1 MNVYKVYNI
10 QRIHS
15 GTLYMDTTEEL
26 NGTYFYAGRSNLTAS
41 GLLFMIFCEQFAEQ
55 LGVDDFGA
63 IVAVV
68 SGRRDIKTR
77 TKPADALDGTSRAS
91 KAARRVFGTRKFPL
105 GIKLPTLIGFPP
117 FTLRMHM
124 TRKIGTFVGRAIP
137 VVGWIILAK
146 DVSEITF
153 NTITVYNSIA
163 RGNDKLW

>member
-1 MNVYKVYNI
+1 MDVYEVYNI

-15 GTLYMDTTEEL
+15 GTLLMDTTEEL

-41 GLLFMIFCEQFAEQ
+41 GLLFIIFCEQFAEQ

-105 GIKLPTLIGFPP
+105 GIKLPTLIGGRLENGNYP
-117 FTLRMHM
+117 TLRLY
-124 TRKIGTFVGRAIP
+124 FVQQWRRMRDQQFINRDSFLLKRLNGSFYINRIP
-137 VVGWIILAK
+137 
-146 DVSEITF
+146 EC
-153 NTITVYNSIA
+153 Y
-163 RGNDKLW
+163 RRRM